1 MSVCLSVRQS
11 DRIGVALTDPRM
23 TAASYQKLNRSG
35 NEVVVINEDSK
46 NPLAKIETISASQ
59 AVVTFAPDKVRN
71 FFYY

>member
-1 MSVCLSVRQS
+1 
-11 DRIGVALTDPRM
+11 M

-59 AVVTFAPDKVRN
+59 AVVTFAPDKVCN